1 MLNVSLYCFNVL
13 LIHWILYGMWKT
25 MAVWVQMVGGVLA
38 GDPRGRGGWLVA
50 VPSAAQHKG
59 KKILPGVLP
68 AWGKDPNPTSE
79 VRFPLTAYGFCT
91 ISKAEK
97 LVGRSVVS
105 WGLSCFLI
113 CHHGDII
120 IITLTNSEWR
130 MYCFLSAFLILNWIY
145 SSPNHCPCF
154 LKAHLILFGCI

>member
-1 MLNVSLYCFNVL
+1 MLNVSFNSLDTLWNVKNNGCVSTDGWRC
-13 LIHWILYGMWKT
+13 IGWWSS
-25 MAVWVQMVGGVLA
+25 WSW
-38 GDPRGRGGWLVA
+38 GWLVA

-68 AWGKDPNPTSE
+68 AWGKDSNPTSE
-79 VRFPLTAYGFCT
+79 VRFPLTAFGFCT